1 MMEVVGDRWAD
12 GASLW
17 YDVATAL
24 IPDAG
29 CASSPPAEGSPEFW
43 QAVESAFLSVGGGD
57 EEEEAP
63 APIIFVFRKAGAL
76 ATETV
81 KGNLPAGCA
90 ALARSKLTRTIELL
104 HKNFASLLADRF
116 SVSIVLEGWPGSVLL
131 GDHQAQSLALPRVS
145 RRSGKSKRF
154 NKSRPSLRA

>member
-1 MMEVVGDRWAD
+1 MEVVGDRWAD

-43 QAVESAFLSVGGGD
+43 QAVESAFLSVGGED
-57 EEEEAP
+57 EEEDP
-63 APIIFVFRKAGAL
+63 APIIFVFRKAGPL
-76 ATETV
+76 AAET
-81 KGNLPAGCA
+81 AGCA
-90 ALARSKLTRTIELL
+90 ALARAKITKTIELL

-116 SVSIVLEGWPGSVLL
+116 SVSIVLEGWPASNLL

-154 NKSRPSLRA
+154 NKSRQIFRM